1 MDIPFQPKTAKN
13 LNKPKN
19 FFNNW
24 MNDIP
29 DQTKTTTNLNKPYN
43 ILNYKIE

>member
-1 MDIPFQPKTAKN
+1 MDIPIQPKTAKN

-19 FFNNW
+19 IFNYR

-29 DQTKTTTNLNKPYN
+29 NQPKTTTNLNKPYN